1 MMFRCGSHPLC
12 HLLQRHQSSPDL
24 ARHYKSSSPL
34 PAVNL
39 QPHSPPAEGKKHQAV
54 QELPPSNTFV
64 GSDAM
69 SLGSDQCSE
78 YGCQTGNKYSKQVGG
93 LNVLSP
99 PPYTH
104 PHTHTHTHKLTGRHK
119 QHLSF

>member
-1 MMFRCGSHPLC
+1 RGCHPG
-12 HLLQRHQSSPDL
+12 HPPRRHSEAVRHQSSPDL

-64 GSDAM
+64 GSGDAM

-78 YGCQTGNKYSKQVGG
+78 YGCQTGNKYNKQVEHFEKA
-93 LNVLSP
+93 LA
-99 PPYTH
+99 
-104 PHTHTHTHKLTGRHK
+104 
-119 QHLSF
+119 